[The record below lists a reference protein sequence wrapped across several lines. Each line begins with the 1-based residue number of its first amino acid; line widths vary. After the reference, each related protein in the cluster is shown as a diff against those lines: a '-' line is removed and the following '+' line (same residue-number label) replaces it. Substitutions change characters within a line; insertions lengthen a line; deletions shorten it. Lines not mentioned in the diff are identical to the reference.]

1 MGIMKFFKQPMIIG
15 YIVAGIIL
23 SIFLPHII
31 SENIAIET
39 FSKIGISLLLFIVG
53 MELNPLIIKD
63 LRRSSIIT

>member
-1 MGIMKFFKQPMIIG
+1 MIIG